1 MSASTPEER
10 LRIALDMA
18 ATGIEMKRMQFR
30 REQPEWDESQVAA
43 AMRAWLQDR
52 PGAPYGDYPG
62 KPSLRRLGDF
72 GGHERLDGPHGYD
85 RDGGS
90 GCPDDGATS

>member
-43 AMRAWLQDR
+43 AMRA
-52 PGAPYGDYPG
+52 
-62 KPSLRRLGDF
+62 
-72 GGHERLDGPHGYD
+72 
-85 RDGGS
+85 
-90 GCPDDGATS
+90 